1 MTGRLEG
8 QAPDIDA
15 LVYLDECDPSE
26 LAPGTMVE
34 AAITGARG
42 YDLVA
47 LGHPLALT
55 CRTPQSVGAD
65 CAVLHS
71 SSVRD
76 ALGWEQRLP
85 LCRQHWRRLL
95 VSSFW
100 SSFSGLSGASTSSES
115 NERGVVFRLGR
126 LLKQEKGPGLVLILW
141 PIDKLVTV
149 SLRVVTWDVP
159 PQDVIT
165 RDNVSLK
172 VNAVVYFQV
181 VSATKAVVAV
191 ESYRYAVEQAAQTGL
206 RSVLGEVELDD
217 LLAQREKLN
226 GRLQVILDEQTESW
240 GVKVTQ
246 VQVKQVDLPQEMQ
259 RAIAAQAEAERERRA
274 KIISAEGEFQAAA
287 KLADAAAV
295 LNREPAAITL
305 RYLQTLI
312 EIGTE
317 KNTTIVFP
325 LPIELLSGLRTALRG
340 GTPRQADAAAGPA
353 TP

>member
-1 MTGRLEG
+1 V
-8 QAPDIDA
+8 P
-15 LVYLDECDPSE
+15 YLLPI
-26 LAPGTMVE
+26 TI
-34 AAITGARG
+34 AIVV
-42 YDLVA
+42 L
-47 LGHPLALT
+47 LT
-55 CRTPQSVGAD
+55 WLFNCLN
-65 CAVLHS
+65 VLK
-71 SSVRD
+71 
-76 ALGWEQRLP
+76 EY
-85 LCRQHWRRLL
+85 
-95 VSSFW
+95 
-100 SSFSGLSGASTSSES
+100 
-115 NERGVVFRLGR
+115 ERGVVFRLGR
-126 LLKQEKGPGLVLILW
+126 VLKQEKGPGLVLIFW
-141 PIDKLVTV
+141 PIDRLVTV

-172 VNAVVYFQV
+172 VNAVVYFRV

-226 GRLQVILDEQTESW
+226 GRLQVILDEQTEAW

-287 KLADAAAV
+287 KLAEAAAV

-325 LPIELLSGLRTALRG
+325 LPIELLSGLAWK
-340 GTPRQADAAAGPA
+340 PA
-353 TP
+353 PTNQPVAR